1 MRLGK
6 YEYTILDL
14 LYNNDGK
21 QWWSE
26 IKEKISGYSRLKF
39 RKLGFDTYHK
49 TNVIHK
55 SLVRSMRTLE
65 EKGLISNHGET
76 RFTLIDLT
84 ELGRIEYI
92 KRMKKQ

>member
-1 MRLGK
+1 MRIGK
-6 YEYTILDL
+6 YEYAILDL
-14 LYNNDGK
+14 LYNNSGQ

-39 RKLGFDTYHK
+39 RRLGFDVYHK
-49 TNVIHK
+49 TNVVHK

-76 RFTLIDLT
+76 RFTLIDIT
-84 ELGRIEYI
+84 ESGKIAYI
-92 KRMKKQ
+92 KRIK